1 MVSRS
6 GNRDLVTQ
14 HRSRHAGFALKHLP
28 PLAYIRSFE
37 AAARHL
43 SFTRA
48 ADELNLTQAAVS
60 NHVRALED
68 FIGRPLF
75 QRTPRS
81 LVLTEVGSAYL
92 PALRQALSQLDA
104 ATESILAAPRP
115 QRVVVA
121 CPMSLAENWLPARIA
136 GFRHAHPE
144 IDVVIHGTIWSD
156 TSEQIA
162 DLCICIW
169 HEDQVSE
176 PATKLRD
183 ETLAMICAPS
193 LLDDPDG
200 LRSPQDV
207 ARFGLIHVLGRQEF
221 WHVFAQT
228 YGVSNLNLEGGL
240 KTDASNIALE
250 LAVQGLG
257 CAVTLR
263 SLAET
268 YIRRGLLIEP
278 FPRMMASP
286 WSYYIRDGD
295 AHQSRAS
302 RSLRTWLVDHARLI

>member
-1 MVSRS
+1 V
-6 GNRDLVTQ
+6 
-14 HRSRHAGFALKHLP
+14 KHLP

-75 QRTPRS
+75 VRTPRN

-104 ATESILAAPRP
+104 ATESILAVPRP

-121 CPMSLAENWLPARIA
+121 CPISLAENWLPARIA
-136 GFRHAHPE
+136 GFRRAHPE

-162 DLCICIW
+162 DLCISIW
-169 HEDQVSE
+169 HDDQVSE

-183 ETLAMICAPS
+183 ETLAMVCAPA
-193 LLDDPDG
+193 LLEG
-200 LRSPQDV
+200 AAALRSPHDV
-207 ARFGLIHVLGRQEF
+207 SRFGLIHVLGRQEF
-221 WHVFAQT
+221 WHIFAKT
-228 YGVSNLNLEGGL
+228 HGVTNLNLEGGL
-240 KTDASNIALE
+240 KTDASNVALE
-250 LAVQGLG
+250 LAVQALG
-257 CAVTLR
+257 CAVTFR

-268 YIRRGLLIEP
+268 YVRRGLLVEP
-278 FPRMMASP
+278 FPAVMPSP

-295 AHQSRAS
+295 AHQSRTS
-302 RSLRTWLVDHARLI
+302 RMLRSWLIEHARLI

>member
-1 MVSRS
+1 MP
-6 GNRDLVTQ
+6 DPP
-14 HRSRHAGFALKHLP
+14 LKHLP

-75 QRTPRS
+75 LRTPRS

-92 PALRQALSQLDA
+92 PALRQALSQIDA
-104 ATESILAAPRP
+104 ATEAIVVAPRP
-115 QRVVVA
+115 QKVVVA

-136 GFRHAHPE
+136 GFRRAHPD

-162 DLCICIW
+162 DLCLRIW

-183 ETLAMICAPS
+183 ETLAMVCAPA
-193 LLDDPDG
+193 LLDGPQG
-200 LRSPQDV
+200 LRGPEDV
-207 ARFGLIHVLGRQEF
+207 ARFGLIHILGRQDF
-221 WHVFAQT
+221 WRIFAQT
-228 YGVSNLNLEGGL
+228 HGVTNLRLEGGL

-250 LAVQGLG
+250 LATQGLG
-257 CAVTLR
+257 CAVTFR

-268 YIRRGLLIEP
+268 YIRRGLLVEP
-278 FPRMMASP
+278 FPCAMASP
-286 WSYYIRDGD
+286 WSYYVQDGE
-295 AHQSRAS
+295 APQSRAS
-302 RSLRTWLVDHARLI
+302 KLLRSWLIDHAQLI

>member
-1 MVSRS
+1 M
-6 GNRDLVTQ
+6 
-14 HRSRHAGFALKHLP
+14 KHLP
-28 PLAYIRSFE
+28 PLAYLRSFE

-48 ADELNLTQAAVS
+48 ADEMNLTQAAVS

-75 QRTPRS
+75 LRTPRC

-92 PALRQALSQLDA
+92 PALRQALSQIDA
-104 ATESILAAPRP
+104 ATEAIVVAPRP

-136 GFRHAHPE
+136 GFRRAYPE

-162 DLCICIW
+162 DLCIRIW

-176 PATKLRD
+176 PATKLRS
-183 ETLAMICAPS
+183 ETLAMVCAPA
-193 LLDDPDG
+193 LLDGPDG
-200 LRSPQDV
+200 FRGPHDV
-207 ARFGLIHVLGRQEF
+207 ARFGLIHVLGRHEF
-221 WHVFAQT
+221 WQIFQQAH
-228 YGVSNLNLEGGL
+228 GVTNLRLEGGL

-250 LAVQGLG
+250 LAAEGLG
-257 CAVTLR
+257 CAVTFR
-263 SLAET
+263 ALAET
-268 YIRRGLLIEP
+268 YIRRGLLVEP
-278 FPRMMASP
+278 CPPEMASP
-286 WSYYIRDGD
+286 WGYYIQSSE
-295 AHQSRAS
+295 AHQTRPSRTF
-302 RSLRTWLVDHARLI
+302 RSWLIDHERRL